1 MKKLVVS
8 ADDFGLTKS
17 ISEGTVKAYKD
28 GIVTSINLLPTGRAF
43 EESLYLL
50 KELKLDGIGAH
61 LSLTETSP
69 IADPAKIPS
78 LVTRKGSFHANYI
91 SFFID
96 LFLGRIRMDSIY
108 FELRSQLDRLK
119 RVGVPINSINSHEH
133 IHMMPS
139 ILNVFID
146 LAKEYN
152 IPFIR
157 YPHGDK
163 LVSPY
168 SLKKILKLAIL
179 AYFGHIVEGT
189 VRKSGLNTTDNF
201 LGIADSGNLMEDVLV
216 RLLEN
221 MPEGTTELVC
231 HPGFLSPEVLER
243 CIFQLNCE
251 SELASLTSRRVK
263 KVIKDNGIKLI
274 TVGEILREAKR

>member
-1 MKKLVVS
+1 MKRLIVS

-17 ISEGTVKAYKD
+17 ISEGIVKACKD

-43 EESLYLL
+43 EENLYLL

-61 LSLTETSP
+61 LALTETSP
-69 IADPAKIPS
+69 ITDPAKIS
-78 LVTRKGSFHANYI
+78 GLVTRKGSFHANYVT
-91 SFFID
+91 FFTD
-96 LFLGRIRMDSIY
+96 LFLGRIRIDNIY
-108 FELRSQLDRLK
+108 LELRSQLDRLK
-119 RVGVPINSINSHEH
+119 RVGLPINSINSHEH

-139 ILNVFID
+139 ILKVFID
-146 LAKEYN
+146 LAKEYD

-157 YPHGDK
+157 CPHGDK

-168 SLKKILKLAIL
+168 RLKKILKLAVL
-179 AYFGHIVEGT
+179 AYFGRIVERT
-189 VRKSGLNTTDNF
+189 VRESGLYTTDNF
-201 LGIADSGNLMEDVLV
+201 LGIVDSGNLLEDVLV

-221 MPEGTTELVC
+221 LPEGTTELVC

-263 KVIKDNGIKLI
+263 KVIENGGIKLV
-274 TVGEILREAKR
+274 TVSEILSEAKR

>member
-1 MKKLVVS
+1 MKRLIVS

-17 ISEGTVKAYKD
+17 ISEGTVRACKD

-61 LSLTETSP
+61 LALTETSP
-69 IADPAKIPS
+69 ITDRAKISS
-78 LVTRKGSFHANYI
+78 LVTKKGSFRANYV
-91 SFFID
+91 SFFAD
-96 LFLGRIRMDSIY
+96 LFLGRISMDSIY
-108 FELRSQLDRLK
+108 LELRSQLDRLK
-119 RVGVPINSINSHEH
+119 RVGLPINSINSHEH

-139 ILNVFID
+139 ILKVFID
-146 LAKEYN
+146 LAKEYG

-163 LVSPY
+163 LVRPY
-168 SLKKILKLAIL
+168 RLKKFFKLAVS
-179 AYFGHIVEGT
+179 AYFGHITGRT
-189 VRKSGLNTTDNF
+189 VRESGLYTTDNF
-201 LGIADSGNLMEDVLV
+201 LGIADSGNLTEDVLV
-216 RLLEN
+216 RLIKN

-251 SELASLTSRRVK
+251 AELASLTSLRVK
-263 KVIKDNGIKLI
+263 KVIEDGGIKLVTI
-274 TVGEILREAKR
+274 GEILSEAKR